1 MSDCTSDGSR
11 SHIFS
16 RFTGVFYLGFAIGP
30 TLGAFFIRHPLLNP
44 DSAGHPDTKG
54 VPTVTTVF
62 WIAIMC
68 SCANLLLSA
77 FVFPESL
84 GKAQL
89 KAAKKAFAA
98 SLAAVDDGAS
108 PSGDSKQPRGG
119 VVGFVMGFFSPLMV
133 FAPRKTDMGGKSLR
147 KRRDWSLTWLGCA
160 LFAYMLSMVG
170 WFLLCYLRT
179 VVLMTLVG
187 GVVGRVPAEVSVCR
201 TCLRMGCRAA
211 ELLHLVRR
219 GRSRDSSSFHHAMF
233 VFSPASLT
241 L

>member
-1 MSDCTSDGSR
+1 MLSPIFEGLLGGWSTLQGATSAYVSDCTSDGSR

-201 TCLRMGCRAA
+201 TCLRMGC
-211 ELLHLVRR
+211 
-219 GRSRDSSSFHHAMF
+219 
-233 VFSPASLT
+233 
-241 L
+241 